1 MLFSV
6 YTSPHFV
13 SCTIQCEETGFHFL
27 SARLFE
33 EAVYAV
39 APGRTD
45 WSPTSMLLVWLTCLS
60 FCFRWFFL
68 IWHLKNLFAAKL
80 CENREFLFLIYDLIQ
95 KHDLYTVFIT
105 LLASMIMSGSSKLY
119 LKKMCLHGFPLSPL
133 SNKRQMTVF
142 MSSCQVIFIHFVASF
157 TVLGLISNA
166 YLLGFLPSQCP
177 LLKNFSNSIIKLNSV
192 RQT

>member
-80 CENREFLFLIYDLIQ
+80 CENWEFLFLIYDLIQ

-142 MSSCQVIFIHFVASF
+142 MSSCYSE
-157 TVLGLISNA
+157 N
-166 YLLGFLPSQCP
+166 
-177 LLKNFSNSIIKLNSV
+177 
-192 RQT
+192 